1 MTAQLCGCTRP
12 VRAGYI
18 ICDTCRADLEQHLA
32 EMAWL
37 DEQLDISLTR
47 VKGVDYRAGS
57 EPRSS
62 NETPLPWNDR
72 ASRARHQLKNE
83 LVGWFRIMWIKGERI
98 PADNIVDIAAWL
110 QCHLNE
116 IAMRD
121 DAWEIREG
129 VELATN
135 IAKNAIDMTP
145 PKSYVGPCEGAI
157 EDYGDEII
165 EVECPGSIFLNETTN
180 SAECG
185 KCRRAYDPV
194 AAIKSRNLKLAQDGK
209 MLTLVEA
216 ANYTHRALGQPE
228 ARVLNTLKSW
238 QKQRG
243 NRPPMIH
250 PAGHVE
256 GVAVYR
262 YQDLLE
268 RLGRTYGDA
277 S

>member
-1 MTAQLCGCTRP
+1 MTDNLCGCTRP
-12 VRAGYI
+12 TRAGYI
-18 ICDTCRADLEQHLA
+18 LCDTCCSELEKHLA
-32 EMAWL
+32 EMSWL

-47 VKGVDYRAGS
+47 VKGVNYQAGN
-57 EPRSS
+57 EPRG

-72 ASRARHQLKNE
+72 ASRARHELKNE

-110 QCHLNE
+110 QCHLND

-121 DAWEIREG
+121 DAWLIREG
-129 VELATN
+129 ISLATN
-135 IAKNAIDMTP
+135 AAKDAIDTTP
-145 PKSYVGPCEGAI
+145 PKRYVGPCEGAI
-157 EDYGDEII
+157 EDDGEEII
-165 EVECPGSIFLNETTN
+165 EVECPGSIFLNETTK
-180 SAECG
+180 SAECA
-185 KCRRAYDPV
+185 KCRRAYDPI
-194 AAIKSRNLKLAQDGK
+194 AAIKARNLKLAQDGK

-216 ANYTHRALGQPE
+216 ANYTHQALGQPE

-238 QKQRG
+238 QKQRNG
-243 NRPPMIH
+243 HSPIIQ

-262 YQDLLE
+262 YQDLLD
-268 RLGRTYGDA
+268 RLARTYGDA